1 MLHECCT
8 ISQAS
13 QQETRLGWVLA
24 HWEVNVLLVE
34 GTEQHPI
41 EDGEVQWS
49 MHPRSMMRSGFE

>member
-1 MLHECCT
+1 MLHKCCT

-24 HWEVNVLLVE
+24 HWEVNVLSVE
-34 GTEQHPI
+34 GTEQHPV

-49 MHPRSMMRSGFE
+49 ICPRFMMLSEFE